1 MNTSQLMKMDIKTY
15 VNRKILW
22 PALGMWAFFSL
33 ISNRLII
40 IHLQQN
46 PNFTLIINKLKF
58 LVNLNYGQ

>member
-22 PALGMWAFFSL
+22 PTLGMWAFFSL

-40 IHLQQN
+40 IYLQ
-46 PNFTLIINKLKF
+46 
-58 LVNLNYGQ
+58 